1 MKRTTEQSSKG
12 ICLGDLAAHDALSQG
27 WSRECP
33 SSPVSIS
40 GPELPVGPEGHAG
53 GSDRDNSSDELNS
66 KFRSQCLHSSSSS
79 SSSSSA
85 YEMAHGPSSSESTMR
100 ITPKS
105 PLLSRSPSTN
115 NPFPN
120 PPVHQ
125 SGTSMTLPKVRTP
138 LTPRDSIQLVKKHY
152 SQPQPCL
159 DRLHHLNV
167 NIDIMTPSS
176 TSSTLKSTG
185 TATSPFSQ
193 VVEETDIDDG
203 LPDSMDGVVEGSG
216 SEDPTRDGVSF
227 VGLAEELERLDPEV
241 LKPPTPPLHRFP
253 SWVWENS
260 FISSTSACFL
270 YYFVLL
276 KSYLQA

>member
-1 MKRTTEQSSKG
+1 MSLICPLPDGKRLPEQISKG
-12 ICLGDLAAHDALSQG
+12 ICLGDFAAHDALSQG
-27 WSRECP
+27 RSREGP

-40 GPELPVGPEGHAG
+40 GPDLPVGPEGQAG
-53 GSDRDNSSDELNS
+53 CSDRDNSSDELNS

-85 YEMAHGPSSSESTMR
+85 YEMAHGPSSPDSS
-100 ITPKS
+100 ITKS

-120 PPVHQ
+120 PPQPLIHQ

-152 SQPQPCL
+152 SQPQPSL

-167 NIDIMTPSS
+167 NIDIMSPSS

-185 TATSPFSQ
+185 TTTSPFSQ
-193 VVEETDIDDG
+193 VVEETDIDYG
-203 LPDSMDGVVEGSG
+203 LPDSMDGVVEGPETDDLSQ
-216 SEDPTRDGVSF
+216 DGVSF
-227 VGLAEELERLDPEV
+227 VGLAEELERLDPEA

-253 SWVWENS
+253 SWV
-260 FISSTSACFL
+260 
-270 YYFVLL
+270 
-276 KSYLQA
+276 